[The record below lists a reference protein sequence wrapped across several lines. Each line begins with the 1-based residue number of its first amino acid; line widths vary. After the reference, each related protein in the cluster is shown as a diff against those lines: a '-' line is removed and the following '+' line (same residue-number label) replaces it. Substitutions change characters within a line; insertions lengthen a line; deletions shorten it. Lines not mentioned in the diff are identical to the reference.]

1 MKAAYLGNRDLKKV
15 RTSKEAKHE
24 LVHLYVLGLTS
35 ISSIGGKSYF
45 DFHWWSFEESM
56 SIFYE
61 A

>member
-24 LVHLYVLGLTS
+24 LVHIYVLGLTS

-45 DFHWWSFEESM
+45 DFH
-56 SIFYE
+56 
-61 A
+61 